1 MTIINTLND
10 IEESNLD
17 FRLKYY
23 LNKRFRVISQSLK
36 TENLVCFGS
45 IFVFE
50 KDFDSNALSD
60 IGIHC
65 PPSEIIFEN
74 VTKIHILHSRE
85 EFNILLGCV
94 IFFLPTI
101 REWAEAIGVRSA
113 GEFII
118 FNLAAINIIVELL
131 VNIFLVPVLVR
142 LVNLLENQIGVRT

>member
-23 LNKRFRVISQSLK
+23 LNKRFRVLSQSFK

-45 IFVFE
+45 MFVFE
-50 KDFDSNALSD
+50 EDFDSNALSD

-65 PPSEIIFEN
+65 PPSEITFEN
-74 VTKIHILHSRE
+74 VTRIHILHSRE

-94 IFFLPTI
+94 ILNNDYAVDI
-101 REWAEAIGVRSA
+101 VCIEGISNKELEANMISNIDREEIWFYPQ
-113 GEFII
+113 GEQ
-118 FNLAAINIIVELL
+118 NE
-131 VNIFLVPVLVR
+131 
-142 LVNLLENQIGVRT
+142 